1 MQPGELRPADRLH
14 LGRRVQLHRARAER
28 DHRAVQGDVEV
39 GQPSQVAQ
47 HRGLAAVSAEHRMGE
62 ERRGAPQAGRQHV
75 GRRFGQ
81 LHVGRPLHLADRGHE
96 LPQLLVGGGLVA
108 AGLQR
113 AIRRQVQV
121 VARGPGPVQ
130 GVDRLVPS
138 APEDDPDS
146 VEEVTTVR
154 SVTIFVQGGG
164 EHRGATVRTPG
175 DGGQPVG
182 PVIGGVHGGGHG
194 QQDLGRADVAG
205 RLLAADVL
213 FTGLQ
218 REAVGGPAVSVHRHP
233 DQPAGQLALKR
244 VADRDV
250 SRVRPAEEQRHAEP
264 LAGAHRDVRAQL
276 AGRREQGQREQVGGH
291 RGQRAAGVRGLDQRP
306 QVADDTRRA
315 GELEQHAEQVVL
327 PRDGLGGHRFDDQ
340 VDAERLGPGAQHG
353 ERLGQAV
360 GVGEEDVSSACGP
373 PGQRHGLHR
382 GGGLV
387 QQRGASPGQRGQV
400 GDHGLEV
407 QQRLE
412 PALGDLGLVGG
423 VRRVPG
429 GVLQHVAADDG
440 RRDGV
445 VVAQADHRGQH
456 LVPAG
461 HPAQLGE
468 GLGLGQRV
476 GQAEVSELGVFGQR
490 GADELV
496 ERGIAEVGQ
505 HVPLGG
511 LVGPDVACGEIC
523 HGEPPRTSAVA
534 GSPSVAM
541 PGRSPRGQRAAPEM
555 PVPSGSCA

>member
-1 MQPGELRPADRLH
+1 MRRQLGLQVTEVDGAVRAALDYRDPEPGQHRAGRVGAVRRLRDQAHVPVLLAARGVVGPDRQQAGQFALGAGVRLDGHRVVAGEPGQPDLERVDQLQVASGLRGRDERMQPGELRPADRLH

-81 LHVGRPLHLADRGHE
+81 LHVGSPLHLADRGHD

-218 REAVGGPAVSVHRHP
+218 REAVGGPAVGVHRHP
-233 DQPAGQLALKR
+233 DQSAGQLALKR

-250 SRVRPAEEQRHAEP
+250 TRVRPAEEQWHAEP

-276 AGRREQGQREQVGGH
+276 AGRHEQGEREQVGGH

-306 QVADDTRRA
+306 
-315 GELEQHAEQVVL
+315 
-327 PRDGLGGHRFDDQ
+327 
-340 VDAERLGPGAQHG
+340 
-353 ERLGQAV
+353 
-360 GVGEEDVSSACGP
+360 
-373 PGQRHGLHR
+373 
-382 GGGLV
+382 
-387 QQRGASPGQRGQV
+387 
-400 GDHGLEV
+400 
-407 QQRLE
+407 
-412 PALGDLGLVGG
+412 
-423 VRRVPG
+423 
-429 GVLQHVAADDG
+429 
-440 RRDGV
+440 
-445 VVAQADHRGQH
+445 
-456 LVPAG
+456 
-461 HPAQLGE
+461 
-468 GLGLGQRV
+468 
-476 GQAEVSELGVFGQR
+476 
-490 GADELV
+490 
-496 ERGIAEVGQ
+496 
-505 HVPLGG
+505 
-511 LVGPDVACGEIC
+511 
-523 HGEPPRTSAVA
+523 
-534 GSPSVAM
+534 
-541 PGRSPRGQRAAPEM
+541 
-555 PVPSGSCA
+555 